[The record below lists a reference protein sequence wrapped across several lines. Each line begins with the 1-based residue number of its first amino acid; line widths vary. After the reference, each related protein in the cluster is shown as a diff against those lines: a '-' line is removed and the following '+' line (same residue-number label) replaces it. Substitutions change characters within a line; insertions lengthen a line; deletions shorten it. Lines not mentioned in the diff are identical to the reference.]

1 MSIQLNCVHLHT
13 FIFQMGIGIFGYR
26 YFSAVILFPPIIQLG
41 LKKIQMD
48 KLVSN
53 GLRNCMDE
61 NGVLTIQVDRT
72 TVVDLV
78 FQLTDE
84 QVKEVENRIQSDDVS
99 TVKEV
104 NDILVE
110 MGCLVDEQSWDDN
123 EDEFDNLNDTLK
135 EEIIGIGSD
144 LPF

>member
-1 MSIQLNCVHLHT
+1 
-13 FIFQMGIGIFGYR
+13 
-26 YFSAVILFPPIIQLG
+26 
-41 LKKIQMD
+41 MD

-61 NGVLTIQVDRT
+61 NGILTIQVDRT

-110 MGCLVDEQSWDDN
+110 MGCLVDEQSWGDN

>member
-1 MSIQLNCVHLHT
+1 
-13 FIFQMGIGIFGYR
+13 
-26 YFSAVILFPPIIQLG
+26 
-41 LKKIQMD
+41 MD
-48 KLVSN
+48 KIVSN

-110 MGCLVDEQSWDDN
+110 MGCLVDEQSWGDN

>member
-1 MSIQLNCVHLHT
+1 
-13 FIFQMGIGIFGYR
+13 MGIGNFGYR
-26 YFSAVILFPPIIQLG
+26 YFGAVILPPPIIQLG
-41 LKKIQMD
+41 VKNNKMD

-53 GLRNCMDE
+53 GLRNCMNKD
-61 NGVLTIQVDRT
+61 GVLTIQVDRT

-78 FQLTDE
+78 YQLTEE
-84 QVKEVENRIQSDDVS
+84 QVKKVENRIQSEDVS

>member
-1 MSIQLNCVHLHT
+1 
-13 FIFQMGIGIFGYR
+13 
-26 YFSAVILFPPIIQLG
+26 
-41 LKKIQMD
+41 MD

>member
-1 MSIQLNCVHLHT
+1 
-13 FIFQMGIGIFGYR
+13 
-26 YFSAVILFPPIIQLG
+26 
-41 LKKIQMD
+41 MD

-53 GLRNCMDE
+53 GLRNCMDDK
-61 NGVLTIQVDRT
+61 GVLTIQVDRT

-84 QVKEVENRIQSDDVS
+84 QVKEVEKRIQSEDVS

-110 MGCLVDEQSWDDN
+110 MGCLVDEQSWGDN

-135 EEIIGIGSD
+135 EEIISIGSD

>member
-1 MSIQLNCVHLHT
+1 
-13 FIFQMGIGIFGYR
+13 
-26 YFSAVILFPPIIQLG
+26 
-41 LKKIQMD
+41 MD

-110 MGCLVDEQSWDDN
+110 MGCLVDEQSWGDN
-123 EDEFDNLNDTLK
+123 EDEFENLNDTLK

>member
-1 MSIQLNCVHLHT
+1 
-13 FIFQMGIGIFGYR
+13 
-26 YFSAVILFPPIIQLG
+26 
-41 LKKIQMD
+41 MD

-72 TVVDLV
+72 TVVDLI

-110 MGCLVDEQSWDDN
+110 MGCLVDEQSWGDN

>member
-1 MSIQLNCVHLHT
+1 M
-13 FIFQMGIGIFGYR
+13 
-26 YFSAVILFPPIIQLG
+26 
-41 LKKIQMD
+41 
-48 KLVSN
+48 LV
-53 GLRNCMDE
+53 
-61 NGVLTIQVDRT
+61 
-72 TVVDLV
+72 V

-110 MGCLVDEQSWDDN
+110 MGCLVDEQSWGDN

>member
-1 MSIQLNCVHLHT
+1 
-13 FIFQMGIGIFGYR
+13 
-26 YFSAVILFPPIIQLG
+26 
-41 LKKIQMD
+41 MD

-110 MGCLVDEQSWDDN
+110 MGCLVDEQSWGDN

-144 LPF
+144 LLF

>member
-1 MSIQLNCVHLHT
+1 
-13 FIFQMGIGIFGYR
+13 
-26 YFSAVILFPPIIQLG
+26 
-41 LKKIQMD
+41 
-48 KLVSN
+48 
-53 GLRNCMDE
+53 MDE

-110 MGCLVDEQSWDDN
+110 MGCLVDEQSWGDN

>member
-1 MSIQLNCVHLHT
+1 
-13 FIFQMGIGIFGYR
+13 
-26 YFSAVILFPPIIQLG
+26 
-41 LKKIQMD
+41 MD

-53 GLRNCMDE
+53 GLRNCMNKD
-61 NGVLTIQVDRT
+61 GVLTIQVDRT

-78 FQLTDE
+78 YQLTEE
-84 QVKEVENRIQSDDVS
+84 QVKKVENRIQSEDVS

-110 MGCLVDEQSWDDN
+110 MGCLVDEQSWDDY
-123 EDEFDNLNDTLK
+123 EDEFDNLNDKLR
-135 EEIIGIGSD
+135 EEVHSIGSD

>member
-1 MSIQLNCVHLHT
+1 
-13 FIFQMGIGIFGYR
+13 
-26 YFSAVILFPPIIQLG
+26 
-41 LKKIQMD
+41 MD

-110 MGCLVDEQSWDDN
+110 MGCLVDEQSWGDN

>member
-1 MSIQLNCVHLHT
+1 
-13 FIFQMGIGIFGYR
+13 
-26 YFSAVILFPPIIQLG
+26 
-41 LKKIQMD
+41 MD

-72 TVVDLV
+72 TIVDLV

-110 MGCLVDEQSWDDN
+110 MGCLVDEQSWGDN

>member
-1 MSIQLNCVHLHT
+1 
-13 FIFQMGIGIFGYR
+13 
-26 YFSAVILFPPIIQLG
+26 
-41 LKKIQMD
+41 MD

-53 GLRNCMDE
+53 GLRNSMDE

>member
-1 MSIQLNCVHLHT
+1 
-13 FIFQMGIGIFGYR
+13 
-26 YFSAVILFPPIIQLG
+26 
-41 LKKIQMD
+41 MD

-84 QVKEVENRIQSDDVS
+84 QVKEVEKRIQSEDVS

-110 MGCLVDEQSWDDN
+110 MGCLVDEQSWGDN

-135 EEIIGIGSD
+135 EEIISIGSD

>member
-1 MSIQLNCVHLHT
+1 
-13 FIFQMGIGIFGYR
+13 
-26 YFSAVILFPPIIQLG
+26 
-41 LKKIQMD
+41 MD

-61 NGVLTIQVDRT
+61 NGILTIQVDRT

-84 QVKEVENRIQSDDVS
+84 QVKEVEKRIQSEDVS

-110 MGCLVDEQSWDDN
+110 MGCLVDEQSWGDN